1 MWDKFDYP
9 WPEPIALQANID
21 PNQTVRLH
29 CLCTVCQRLVD
40 EFEKLVMDEDPKHQW
55 PDCLLF
61 PDDHS
66 TEYKHHRSSLDLAA
80 SSEGG
85 CHLCSILWARLQAE
99 TPILESLRLLE
110 SHLQATFMKF
120 LDMVPHSY
128 AITVS
133 SDLFIGNK
141 ALILYYPP
149 KHHEFG
155 ESEEL
160 CSLIRSSFMDRD
172 PTYIAVIVIQ
182 ETPCLCIPF
191 IVRHAP

>member
-1 MWDKFDYP
+1 
-9 WPEPIALQANID
+9 
-21 PNQTVRLH
+21 
-29 CLCTVCQRLVD
+29 
-40 EFEKLVMDEDPKHQW
+40 MDEDQEHQW
-55 PDCLLF
+55 PGCTLF
-61 PDDHS
+61 PDDYS

-110 SHLQATFMKF
+110 SHLQATFMTF

-160 CSLIRSSFMDRD
+160 CSLIRFSFMDRD